1 MYKLKIML
9 LLWLTLIIGSCGT
22 KNKKTIQ
29 MTTTKDIIVDVRSPE
44 EWEFDGHANC
54 SVNFPLD
61 EIQERVEELKK
72 YEHITLVCRSGNRAS
87 VAKRILESAGIKN
100 VENLGAWQNVS
111 CAN

>member
-9 LLWLTLIIGSCGT
+9 LLSLTLILSSCGT
-22 KNKKTIQ
+22 KNKNINQ
-29 MTTTKDIIVDVRSPE
+29 MTTTKNIIVDVRSTE
-44 EWEFDGHANC
+44 EWDFDGHANC

-72 YEHITLVCRSGNRAS
+72 YEHITLVCRSGNRAG

-100 VENLGAWQNVS
+100 VENLGPWQNVS